1 MDQRPLDMGRFV
13 VEHFDLSNQHQ
24 EAIDLRSKVI
34 SFDLYESIY
43 KKFVHGQVLIGDAQD
58 LIKNLRITGQ
68 EFLHIKLSQK
78 EAFGEQAEDIFSI
91 DKNFRIYAIE
101 NVDRSKDGQRLTQSY
116 WMKIISPR
124 AYTCANTRIQKV
136 FRGSWS
142 NILQRVLLDEVGMA
156 KEEIDHW
163 EPTEKSNYQ
172 FVCPN
177 WTSGEMIDWCVSNA
191 SPHEKDGDGFR
202 NSFFFFESMNGKFQF
217 KSFKEMCDSQFPV
230 NFDFTPRVFDDP
242 SDMPPLNASGGLN
255 SQIIGYMKPN
265 VFNTFEGM
273 KNGAYAS
280 EMLVYDPTI
289 KLMSSRVFN
298 LADMYK
304 EKIVDGKPQKSA
316 HVSGSYPMISLED
329 EIWQTTSPSI
339 SDTVPPSLK
348 KLYNVTELNLTKQF
362 PANVVYDINMAH
374 AFDNEEHGKKEAF
387 TGIVNGDAR
396 RLERKA
402 LLEILQQNKILV
414 KIPFR
419 TDIRAGNKIQLDLG
433 HAQKADSKTKSDEL
447 NDGLY
452 LITAIVFNGSTIR
465 TQGTLTLTC
474 VKESFAKNVKDVKP
488 LDSITAAEVE
498 G

>member
-58 LIKNLRITGQ
+58 LIKNLRLTGQ

-78 EAFGEQAEDIFSI
+78 EAFGKQAEDIFSI
-91 DKNFRIYAIE
+91 DKDFRIYAIE
-101 NVDRSKDGQRLTQSY
+101 NVDRSLDGQRLTQSY
-116 WMKIISPR
+116 WLKIISPR
-124 AYTCANTRIQKV
+124 AFTCANTRIQKV

-142 NILQRVLLDEVGMA
+142 NILQKVLLNEVGMM
-156 KEEIDHW
+156 KEEFDHW
-163 EPTEKSNYQ
+163 EPTTKSNYQ
-172 FVCPN
+172 FLCPN

-191 SPHEKDGDGFR
+191 SPHETEGKGFR
-202 NSFFFFESMNGKFQF
+202 NSYFFFESMNGKFQF

-230 NFDFTPRVFDDP
+230 EFDFTPRVFEDP

-255 SQIIGYMKPN
+255 SQIISYMKPN
-265 VFNTFEGM
+265 VFNTFDGM

-280 EMLVYDPTI
+280 EMLVYDPTL

-304 EKIVDGKPQKSA
+304 GGD
-316 HVSGSYPMISLED
+316 HVSGSNPMISLED
-329 EIWQTTSPSI
+329 EAWITTSPSI

-348 KLYNVTELNLTKQF
+348 PLYNVKELNLTKQF

-374 AFDNEEHGKKEAF
+374 AFDNEEHGEEEAF
-387 TGIVNGDAR
+387 TGIVNRDSR
-396 RLERKA
+396 RLERNA

-419 TDIRAGNKIQLDLG
+419 TDIRAGNKVQLNLG
-433 HAQKADSKTKSDEL
+433 HAQKSDSKTKSDEL

-452 LITAIVFNGSTIR
+452 LITAIAFNGSTIR

-474 VKESFAKNVKDVKP
+474 VKESFAKNVKDTKP
-488 LDSITAAEVE
+488 LNSIAAAEVE